1 MEDSDNSQNCGIG
14 RKTRIEK
21 LKIEI
26 FSILPARSDLN
37 SIENIFHLIEIKL
50 EQNMLENNLIRENF
64 EGFVIPEK
72 IMMALNI
79 DAVNEMTESLIN
91 QFKDII
97 KRKSGRLKRQ
107 NCKYILSEEIVVFYE
122 YYY

>member
-1 MEDSDNSQNCGIG
+1 
-14 RKTRIEK
+14 
-21 LKIEI
+21 
-26 FSILPARSDLN
+26 
-37 SIENIFHLIEIKL
+37 
-50 EQNMLENNLIRENF
+50 MLENNLTRENF

-72 IMMALNI
+72 IMLALNI
-79 DAVNEMTESLIN
+79 DAVNEMIESLIN